1 MNGQGRGRAVV
12 SLALLFVFLSP
23 VHAGPVLKV
32 LNGKVKKVLSDRHEI
47 VLSSRHPVSG
57 RVEEWV
63 FKVDPST
70 GFNEGVH
77 LEDLRDGETVSVD
90 YYEEGPDGF
99 RRAVQV
105 KRVPLRG
112 IPREIKI

>member
-12 SLALLFVFLSP
+12 SLALLFVFLAP
-23 VHAGPVLKV
+23 VRAEPVLKV
-32 LNGKVKKVLSDRHEI
+32 LNGRVKKVLSDRHEI
-47 VLSSRHPVSG
+47 VLSSQHPVSG

-70 GFNEGVH
+70 GFNEGVR

-90 YYEEGPDGF
+90 YEEGPDGY